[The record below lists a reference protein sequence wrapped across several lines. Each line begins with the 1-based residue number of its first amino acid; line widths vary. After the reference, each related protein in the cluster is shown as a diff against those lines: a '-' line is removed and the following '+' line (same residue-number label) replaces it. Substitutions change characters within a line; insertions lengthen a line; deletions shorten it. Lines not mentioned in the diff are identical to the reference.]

1 MRKKVSN
8 NVIRRL
14 PRYIRLLDEMDQEGL
29 TRVSSSELGERL
41 GFTASQVRQDFSN
54 FGEFGQQGY
63 GYNIKMLRD
72 QIAEVLGVNQ
82 GFTAI
87 LVGVGHIGRSLIS
100 NFCFSDWGFKLV
112 GAFDTSEN
120 MIGKEVNGITVSSI
134 DEIETFISSHKVDA
148 AVLTVPKEAAVKVA
162 KRLTDCG
169 INAIWNFTNVEIVE
183 PDSSVLVENLHFS
196 DSLLALSYYISEQ
209 KDSKSGK

>member
-134 DEIETFISSHKVDA
+134 DEIETFISNHKVDA

>member
-29 TRVSSSELGERL
+29 MRVSSSELGERL

-63 GYNIKMLRD
+63 GYNIKALRD

-100 NFCFSDWGFKLV
+100 NFCFSDWGFKLI
-112 GAFDTSEN
+112 GAFDTSDN

-134 DEIETFISSHKVDA
+134 DEIEKFISSHKVDA

>member
-14 PRYIRLLDEMDQEGL
+14 PRYIRLLDDLEQEGL

-100 NFCFSDWGFKLV
+100 NFCFSDWGFRLV

-134 DEIETFISSHKVDA
+134 DEIETFLSSHKVDA

>member
-14 PRYIRLLDEMDQEGL
+14 PKYIRLLDELDREGH
-29 TRVSSSELGERL
+29 TRVSSTELGEML

-63 GYNIKMLRD
+63 GYNIKMLRS

-100 NFCFSDWGFKLV
+100 NFCFSDWGFRLV
-112 GAFDTSEN
+112 GAFDASEN
-120 MIGKEVNGITVSSI
+120 IIGREINGFTVSSI
-134 DEIETFISSHKVDA
+134 DGIEEFISNHKVDA
-148 AVLTVPKEAAVKVA
+148 AVLTVPKEVAVGVA

-169 INAIWNFTNVEIVE
+169 IKAIWNFTNVEIVE
-183 PDSSVLVENLHFS
+183 PDSDVLVENLHFS

-209 KDSKSGK
+209 KDSKS

>member
-29 TRVSSSELGERL
+29 MRVSSSELGERL

-63 GYNIKMLRD
+63 GYNIKALRD

-134 DEIETFISSHKVDA
+134 DEIEKFIGSHKVDA